1 MKRPAAKQASA
12 PAQHAPASASYP
24 TILATL
30 DDPDLFAPHFKGD
43 TWQAW
48 RAFLAA
54 LYGLPMDADTL
65 ALYRHHTGRTEPPTQ
80 AFAEAAL
87 ICGRRGGKSRV
98 LALIAVF
105 LATMQDVTPHLAPGE
120 RATIAVIAADR
131 KQARS
136 IFRFAM
142 GLLTETPMLAD
153 LVEDSTADSI
163 TLRNRVTV
171 EIATASFR
179 VTRGYTFLAVLADE
193 VAFWRSDETSANPDE
208 EILAAIRPGLA
219 TIPGAMLLLA
229 SSPYAKRGALY
240 QAFRDH
246 YGRDDA
252 DVLVWRGTT
261 AEMNPRIP
269 QRVID
274 AAYEKDPVAAS
285 AEYGAQFRNDIA
297 AFVSREVV
305 DGVVVPGRREALPLP
320 NTRYVAFVDPS
331 GGSADSMTLAIA
343 HKVDDRAVL
352 DAVREVRPPFSPEG
366 TVADFC
372 ALLKEYRI
380 TEVTGDRYAGEWP
393 REQFRKLGVTYKLSE
408 QPKSDLYR
416 DTLPLL
422 NSGKVELLDLPR
434 LTAQL
439 CGLERRTAR
448 GGRDSID
455 HAPAA
460 HDDLANAV
468 AGVLLL
474 ATKGRGP
481 MRISAEVLARA
492 AQRPRLHNHYGRFAS

>member
-1 MKRPAAKQASA
+1 MN
-12 PAQHAPASASYP
+12 
-24 TILATL
+24 ILAAL
-30 DDPDLFAPHFKGD
+30 DDPDLFAPHFRGD

-48 RAFLAA
+48 WAFLAA
-54 LYGLPMDADTL
+54 LFGLPMDADTL
-65 ALYRHHTGRTEPPTQ
+65 ALYRHHTGRAEPPAQ

-163 TLRNRVTV
+163 TLRNRVTI

-269 QRVID
+269 QRVIE
-274 AAYEKDPVAAS
+274 AAYEKDPIAAS
-285 AEYGAQFRNDIA
+285 AEYGAEFRNDIA

-305 DGVVVPGRREALPLP
+305 DGVTPLDRRELLPMAG
-320 NTRYVAFVDPS
+320 TSYIAFVDPS

-343 HKVDDRAVL
+343 HKEGDRGVL
-352 DAVREVRPPFSPEG
+352 DAIREVRPPFSPEAV
-366 TVADFC
+366 VAEFC
-372 ALLKEYRI
+372 DLLKQYRL
-380 TEVTGDRYAGEWP
+380 TEVTGDRYGGEWP
-393 REQFRKLGVTYKLSE
+393 REQFRKLNVTYNLSDRA
-408 QPKSDLYR
+408 KSDIYR
-416 DTLPLL
+416 EVLPLL

-434 LTAQL
+434 LTSQF

-455 HAPAA
+455 HAPGA
-460 HDDLANAV
+460 HDDVANAAAGALVLV
-468 AGVLLL
+468 AGRLG
-474 ATKGRGP
+474 KGALWAKLG
-481 MRISAEVLARA
+481 EGA
-492 AQRPRLHNHYGRFAS
+492 APDLSPWGIAIPNRFPQRFSQG

>member
-1 MKRPAAKQASA
+1 MN
-12 PAQHAPASASYP
+12 
-24 TILATL
+24 ILAAL

-54 LYGLPMDADTL
+54 LFGLPADADTL
-65 ALYRHHTGRTEPPTQ
+65 ARYRHHTGRVEPPAQ

-87 ICGRRGGKSRV
+87 ICGRRGGKSRI

-120 RATIAVIAADR
+120 RATIAIIAADR

-153 LVEDSTADSI
+153 LVEDSTADAI
-163 TLRNRVTV
+163 TLRNRVTL

-246 YGRDDA
+246 YARDDA

-261 AEMNPRIP
+261 KEMNPRIP

-285 AEYGAQFRNDIA
+285 AEYGAEFRNDIA

-305 DGVVVPGRREALPLP
+305 DGVTPLDRRELLPMAG
-320 NTRYVAFVDPS
+320 TSYIAFVDPS

-343 HKVDDRAVL
+343 HKEGDRGVL
-352 DAVREVRPPFSPEG
+352 DAIREVKPPFSPEA
-366 TVADFC
+366 TVAEFC
-372 ALLKEYRI
+372 DLLKQYRL

-393 REQFRKLGVTYKLSE
+393 REQFRKLNVTYNLSDRA
-408 QPKSDLYR
+408 KSDIYR
-416 DTLPLL
+416 EVLPLL

-434 LTAQL
+434 LTSQL

-455 HAPAA
+455 HSPGT
-460 HDDLANAV
+460 HDDVANAA
-468 AGVLLL
+468 AGAL
-474 ATKGRGP
+474 
-481 MRISAEVLARA
+481 VLAAGRLGKA
-492 AQRPRLHNHYGRFAS
+492 ALWAKLGEGAAPQFSPWGGAASSRFAQRFGQG

>member
-1 MKRPAAKQASA
+1 VN
-12 PAQHAPASASYP
+12 
-24 TILATL
+24 ILAAL
-30 DDPDLFAPHFKGD
+30 DDPDLFAPHFRGD

-48 RAFLAA
+48 WAFLAA
-54 LYGLPMDADTL
+54 LFGLPMDADTL
-65 ALYRHHTGRTEPPTQ
+65 ALYRHHTGRAEPPAQ

-163 TLRNRVTV
+163 TLRNRVTI

-269 QRVID
+269 QRVIE
-274 AAYEKDPVAAS
+274 AAYEKDPIAAS
-285 AEYGAQFRNDIA
+285 AEYGAEFRNDIA

-305 DGVVVPGRREALPLP
+305 DGVTPLDRRELLPMAG
-320 NTRYVAFVDPS
+320 TSYIAFVDPS

-343 HKVDDRAVL
+343 HKEGDRGVL
-352 DAVREVRPPFSPEG
+352 DAIREVRPPFSPEAV
-366 TVADFC
+366 VAEFC
-372 ALLKEYRI
+372 DLLKQYRL
-380 TEVTGDRYAGEWP
+380 TEVTGDRYGGEWP
-393 REQFRKLGVTYKLSE
+393 REQFRKLNVTYNLSDRA
-408 QPKSDLYR
+408 KSDIYR
-416 DTLPLL
+416 EVLPLL

-434 LTAQL
+434 LTSQF

-455 HAPAA
+455 HAPGA
-460 HDDLANAV
+460 HDDVANAAAGALVLV
-468 AGVLLL
+468 AGRLG
-474 ATKGRGP
+474 KGALWAKLG
-481 MRISAEVLARA
+481 EGA
-492 AQRPRLHNHYGRFAS
+492 APDLSPWGIAIPNRFPQRFSQG

>member
-1 MKRPAAKQASA
+1 MN
-12 PAQHAPASASYP
+12 
-24 TILATL
+24 ILAAL
-30 DDPDLFAPHFKGD
+30 DDPDLFAPHFRGD

-48 RAFLAA
+48 WAFLAA
-54 LYGLPMDADTL
+54 LFGLPMDADTL
-65 ALYRHHTGRTEPPTQ
+65 ALYRHHTGRVKPPAQ
-80 AFAEAAL
+80 AFTEAAL
-87 ICGRRGGKSRV
+87 ICGRRGGKSRI

-120 RATIAVIAADR
+120 RATIAIIAADK

-163 TLRNRVTV
+163 TLRNRVTL

-179 VTRGYTFLAVLADE
+179 VSRGYSFLAVLADE
-193 VAFWRSDETSANPDE
+193 VAFWRTEESSANPDQ
-208 EILAAIRPGLA
+208 EILAAIRPGLSN
-219 TIPGAMLLLA
+219 IPGAMLLLA

-252 DVLVWRGTT
+252 EVLVWRGTT

-269 QRVID
+269 QRIIE
-274 AAYEKDPVAAS
+274 AAYETDPASAA
-285 AEYGAQFRNDIA
+285 AEYGAEFRNDIA

-305 DGVVVPGRREALPLP
+305 DGVTPLDRRELLPMAGTSYL
-320 NTRYVAFVDPS
+320 AFVDPS

-343 HKVDDRAVL
+343 HKKGERGVL
-352 DAVREVRPPFSPEG
+352 DAIREVKPPFSPEAV
-366 TVADFC
+366 VAEFC
-372 ALLKEYRI
+372 DLLRQYRC

-393 REQFRKLGVTYKLSE
+393 REQFRKLNVTYKLSDR
-408 QPKSDLYR
+408 PKSDIYR
-416 DTLPLL
+416 ELLPLL

-434 LTAQL
+434 LTVQL

-455 HAPAA
+455 HSPNA
-460 HDDLANAV
+460 HDDVANAA
-468 AGVLLL
+468 AGAL
-474 ATKGRGP
+474 
-481 MRISAEVLARA
+481 VLAAGRLGGA
-492 AQRPRLHNHYGRFAS
+492 ALWAKLGEGAALDLSPWGIATPSRFAQRFSQG

>member
-1 MKRPAAKQASA
+1 VN
-12 PAQHAPASASYP
+12 
-24 TILATL
+24 ILATL
-30 DDPDLFAPHFKGD
+30 DDPDLFAPHFKGE
-43 TWQAW
+43 TWAAW

-65 ALYRHHTGRTEPPTQ
+65 ALYKHHTGRVEPPVQ
-80 AFAEAAL
+80 PFAEAAL
-87 ICGRRGGKSRV
+87 ICGRRGGKSRI

-246 YGRDDA
+246 YGRDGA

-261 AEMNPRIP
+261 AEMNPSIP

-274 AAYEKDPVAAS
+274 AAYEKDAIAAS
-285 AEYGAQFRNDIA
+285 AEYGAEFRNDIA

-305 DGVVVPGRREALPLP
+305 DNVIDPGVFERPRIAGV
-320 NTRYVAFVDPS
+320 TYSAFVDPS
-331 GGSADSMTLAIA
+331 GGRSDSMTLAIG
-343 HKVDDRAVL
+343 HREGDVSIVDV
-352 DAVREVRPPFSPEG
+352 VREIRPDFSPDAAVAEFA
-366 TVADFC
+366 TVLRA
-372 ALLKEYRI
+372 YG
-380 TEVTGDRYAGEWP
+380 VSQVQGDRYGGEWP
-393 REQFRKLGVTYKLSE
+393 VEVFRKAGITYEASAK
-408 QPKSDLYR
+408 PKSDLYR
-416 DTLPLL
+416 EMLPIL
-422 NSGKVELLDLPR
+422 NACRCRLPDMPR

-455 HAPAA
+455 HSPGA
-460 HDDLANAV
+460 HDDLANVV
-468 AGVLLL
+468 AGVLV
-474 ATKGRGP
+474 ATVGKLGALEIWMKLGEDAAPGLSPWGVATPNRF
-481 MRISAEVLARA
+481 
-492 AQRPRLHNHYGRFAS
+492 AQRFSQG

>member
-1 MKRPAAKQASA
+1 MN
-12 PAQHAPASASYP
+12 
-24 TILATL
+24 ILAAL

-54 LYGLPMDADTL
+54 LFGLPADADTL
-65 ALYRHHTGRTEPPTQ
+65 ARYRHHTGRVEPPAQ

-87 ICGRRGGKSRV
+87 ICGRRGGKSRI

-120 RATIAVIAADR
+120 RATIAIIAADR

-153 LVEDSTADSI
+153 LVEDSTADAI
-163 TLRNRVTV
+163 TLRNRVTL

-246 YGRDDA
+246 YARDDA

-261 AEMNPRIP
+261 KEMNPRIP

-285 AEYGAQFRNDIA
+285 AEYGAEFRNDIA

-305 DGVVVPGRREALPLP
+305 DGVTPLDRRELLPM
-320 NTRYVAFVDPS
+320 A
-331 GGSADSMTLAIA
+331 
-343 HKVDDRAVL
+343 
-352 DAVREVRPPFSPEG
+352 G
-366 TVADFC
+366 TSYTNG
-372 ALLKEYRI
+372 LLR
-380 TEVTGDRYAGEWP
+380 
-393 REQFRKLGVTYKLSE
+393 
-408 QPKSDLYR
+408 
-416 DTLPLL
+416 
-422 NSGKVELLDLPR
+422 
-434 LTAQL
+434 
-439 CGLERRTAR
+439 
-448 GGRDSID
+448 
-455 HAPAA
+455 
-460 HDDLANAV
+460 
-468 AGVLLL
+468 
-474 ATKGRGP
+474 
-481 MRISAEVLARA
+481 
-492 AQRPRLHNHYGRFAS
+492 

>member
-1 MKRPAAKQASA
+1 M
-12 PAQHAPASASYP
+12 
-24 TILATL
+24 
-30 DDPDLFAPHFKGD
+30 
-43 TWQAW
+43 
-48 RAFLAA
+48 
-54 LYGLPMDADTL
+54 
-65 ALYRHHTGRTEPPTQ
+65 
-80 AFAEAAL
+80 
-87 ICGRRGGKSRV
+87 
-98 LALIAVF
+98 
-105 LATMQDVTPHLAPGE
+105 
-120 RATIAVIAADR
+120 
-131 KQARS
+131 
-136 IFRFAM
+136 
-142 GLLTETPMLAD
+142 
-153 LVEDSTADSI
+153 
-163 TLRNRVTV
+163 
-171 EIATASFR
+171 
-179 VTRGYTFLAVLADE
+179 
-193 VAFWRSDETSANPDE
+193 
-208 EILAAIRPGLA
+208 
-219 TIPGAMLLLA
+219 
-229 SSPYAKRGALY
+229 
-240 QAFRDH
+240 
-246 YGRDDA
+246 
-252 DVLVWRGTT
+252 
-261 AEMNPRIP
+261 
-269 QRVID
+269 
-274 AAYEKDPVAAS
+274 
-285 AEYGAQFRNDIA
+285 
-297 AFVSREVV
+297 
-305 DGVVVPGRREALPLP
+305 P

>member
-1 MKRPAAKQASA
+1 MDILQARA
-12 PAQHAPASASYP
+12 
-24 TILATL
+24 
-30 DDPDLFAPHFKGD
+30 DPDLFAPHFRGD
-43 TWQAW
+43 SW
-48 RAFLAA
+48 RAWWALLAA
-54 LYGLPMDADTL
+54 LFGLPMDADTL
-65 ALYRHHTGRTEPPTQ
+65 ALYRHHTGRMEPPTQ
-80 AFAEAAL
+80 AFTEAAL
-87 ICGRRGGKSRV
+87 ICGRRGGKSRI

-120 RATIAVIAADR
+120 RATIAIIAADK

-136 IFRFAM
+136 IFRFCL
-142 GLLTETPMLAD
+142 GLLMETPMLAD
-153 LVEDSTADSI
+153 LVEDSTADTI
-163 TLRNRVTV
+163 TLRNRVTL

-179 VTRGYTFLAVLADE
+179 VTRGYSFLAVLADE
-193 VAFWRSDETSANPDE
+193 IAFWRTEESSANPDQ
-208 EILAAIRPGLA
+208 EILAAIRPGLSN
-219 TIPGAMLLLA
+219 IPGAMLLLA

-246 YGRDDA
+246 YARDGA

-285 AEYGAQFRNDIA
+285 AEYGAEFRNDIA

-305 DGVVVPGRREALPLP
+305 DGVIVPGRRETLPLP
-320 NTRYVAFVDPS
+320 GQRYVAFVDPS

-343 HKVDDRAVL
+343 HAVEERTDGQATRRAVL
-352 DAVREVRPPFSPEG
+352 DVVREVRPPFSPESC
-366 TVADFC
+366 VAEFC
-372 ALLKEYRI
+372 ALLKDYRC

-393 REQFRKLGVTYKLSE
+393 REQFRKLGVAYKLSE
-408 QPKSDLYR
+408 KPKTDIYR
-416 DTLPLL
+416 DLLPLL
-422 NSGKVELLDLPR
+422 NSGKLELLDLPR

-455 HAPAA
+455 HAPGA
-460 HDDLANAV
+460 HDDLVNAV
-468 AGVLLL
+468 AGALLL
-474 ATKGRGP
+474 VGSARQP
-481 MRISAEVLARA
+481 MRIHPDVLEASRRRGPYS
-492 AQRPRLHNHYGRFAS
+492 RPRVWL